1 MSRNYGLS
9 KSRSESDLLNR
20 IQTRSVVNTRAKLLN
35 LDPNALLHDEPLIIR
50 KNNNLRENLNESVK
64 NNECADNLPYFVPV
78 CQSVSGSVETL
89 VFYSSPS
96 KSPADIPTLGQK
108 IKKLLSPRKSFS
120 IARTCNTSTP
130 TSNQSSRPEFI
141 DKLEAKFFPR
151 IVDSSTEELI
161 SINRP
166 DNFTSANISLSE
178 NDKSSRDLSVFE
190 SNPSIQPS
198 SDINSS
204 LPNTPPQ
211 KSSGFSADFASLL
224 A

>member
-1 MSRNYGLS
+1 MSRNYVLS

-89 VFYSSPS
+89 VFYSNPS

-108 IKKLLSPRKSFS
+108 KLKNYYPLENHFLLPGHLIPVPRLQ
-120 IARTCNTSTP
+120 IT
-130 TSNQSSRPEFI
+130 
-141 DKLEAKFFPR
+141 
-151 IVDSSTEELI
+151 
-161 SINRP
+161 
-166 DNFTSANISLSE
+166 
-178 NDKSSRDLSVFE
+178 
-190 SNPSIQPS
+190 
-198 SDINSS
+198 
-204 LPNTPPQ
+204 LPGQN
-211 KSSGFSADFASLL
+211 L
-224 A
+224 

>member
-1 MSRNYGLS
+1 MSRNYVLS

-20 IQTRSVVNTRAKLLN
+20 IQTRSIVNTRAKLLN
-35 LDPNALLHDEPLIIR
+35 LDPKALLHNEPLILR
-50 KNNNLRENLNESVK
+50 KNNK
-64 NNECADNLPYFVPV
+64 CADNLPYFVPV
-78 CQSVSGSVETL
+78 CQSVGGSVETL

-108 IKKLLSPRKSFS
+108 LKKLLSPRKSFS
-120 IARTCNTSTP
+120 IARTFNTSTP
-130 TSNQSSRPEFI
+130 TSNQSPRPEFI

-151 IVDSSTEELI
+151 IIDSSTEEII

-190 SNPSIQPS
+190 SNPSIPHS

-204 LPNTPPQ
+204 
-211 KSSGFSADFASLL
+211 SF
-224 A
+224 